1 MEVGTNFA
9 LQKIAHNLYSVVFKN
24 ANRHA
29 FEEIFDNWN
38 DIECLFDF
46 FEEHQ
51 TDLQSEFWTSLF
63 GKIISTEEAIERTR
77 RQTGAFEKKIIDLA
91 NSTTAP
97 DETNLSS
104 LFVPLIKQNSTR
116 KPLLNST
123 TKAYG
128 LAKTSWLRV
137 YAVRIA
143 DVFIITGGAIKLTP
157 TMEERPHTQNELD
170 KLLNVA
176 SILKRNHFNEN
187 TDFDTGYIDI

>member
-24 ANRHA
+24 ANCHA

-38 DIECLFDF
+38 DIEYLFDF

-77 RQTGAFEKKIIDLA
+77 RQTDAFEKKIIDLA

-104 LFVPLIKQNSTR
+104 LFVPLIKQNSKL

-143 DVFIITGGAIKLTP
+143 DVFIVTGGAIKLTP

-176 SILKRNHFNEN
+176 GILKRNHFSEN